1 MEQAQGSL
9 FLMMVGQQSPTIANS
24 NSHLASVNERIQKI
38 KIEEI
43 VMTKVKVEMIASRQ
57 R

>member
-1 MEQAQGSL
+1 MNENRYAEEQL
-9 FLMMVGQQSPTIANS
+9 ANS
-24 NSHLASVNERIQKI
+24 NSHLASVNERIQKL

>member
-1 MEQAQGSL
+1 MSENRYAEEQFA
-9 FLMMVGQQSPTIANS
+9 IS
-24 NSHLASVNERIQKI
+24 NAHLASVNERIQKL

-43 VMTKVKVEMIASRQ
+43 LMTKVKVELIVSRQ